1 MPNLVSVKFIFSQ
14 THTALAGS
22 RLYFHPS
29 RSNLFADASDSE
41 FRRIMAPSTAPRSAY
56 PRISPPDNRG
66 NIGVCDWLSPAQVG
80 FMAHDFAL
88 PRVRT
93 YPETS
98 QTNNAPT
105 IFHCCHL
112 APPNAD
118 ARP

>member
-1 MPNLVSVKFIFSQ
+1 
-14 THTALAGS
+14 
-22 RLYFHPS
+22 
-29 RSNLFADASDSE
+29 
-41 FRRIMAPSTAPRSAY
+41 MAPSTAPRSAY

-88 PRVRT
+88 PRART

-105 IFHCCHL
+105 ISNRYRL
-112 APPNAD
+112 TPPNAD